1 MTPNFNGIAPF
12 YRSLEYLSF
21 GPALNRCRNH
31 FLPALAV
38 SRRALVLGDGDGRF
52 LAHLL
57 GSNAHLHADAVDLS
71 PAMLARLRRRAN
83 AAHPSA
89 AQRLRTICAD
99 ARTFQP
105 SGAYDLI
112 VTHFFLD
119 CLTQSE
125 LDALAL
131 RLRPHLTPDAL
142 WLLSD
147 FRIPAGPLR
156 LPAQALV
163 RTLYFG
169 FRVLTHLRT
178 THLPDHA
185 AALSSIDLNRTC
197 RHLLLGGLLT
207 TELWQLKPPTSSG
220 V

>member
-1 MTPNFNGIAPF
+1 MTPDFNAIAPF
-12 YRSLEYLSF
+12 YRWLEYLTF
-21 GPALNRCRNH
+21 GPALSRCRNH
-31 FLPALAV
+31 FLPALTG

-52 LAHLL
+52 LARLL
-57 GSNAHLHADAVDLS
+57 ASNPHLHADAVDLS
-71 PAMLARLRRRAN
+71 PAMLARLMRRAN
-83 AAHPSA
+83 SAHPSA
-89 AQRLRTICAD
+89 AQRLRTICSD

-105 SGAYDLI
+105 SGSYDLI

-119 CLTQSE
+119 CLIQSE
-125 LDALAL
+125 LDALTL
-131 RLRPHLTPDAL
+131 RLRPHLTPNAL
-142 WLLSD
+142 WLFCD

-163 RTLYFG
+163 RMLYLG

-185 AALSSIDLNRTC
+185 AALSSIGLNRTD
-197 RHLLLGGLLT
+197 RHLVLGGLLT
-207 TELWQLKPPTSSG
+207 TELWQLKSPASSG